1 MLMSSSNYDA
11 IYHAA
16 LVLHDLSGD
25 PNLCYP
31 AMRYCSANGV
41 RGATDWL
48 AEALRRHL
56 SEKLSLSDS
65 ELRQMCLFALEHG
78 YDDIAMTCFQRCSAG
93 ALNDMKWFPENDLSA
108 NCPHRIKPICCKITG
123 DVCHSSGPY
132 YACVIYDKVRCGYD
146 GRG

>member
-1 MLMSSSNYDA
+1 MLVEISRIDSVLCSCVACGDLVGEKDMLMSSSNYDA

-31 AMRYCSANGV
+31 AMRYCLANGV
-41 RGATDWL
+41 RGASDWL
-48 AEALRRHL
+48 AESLCRHL

-93 ALNDMKWFPENDLSA
+93 ALDDMRRD
-108 NCPHRIKPICCKITG
+108 
-123 DVCHSSGPY
+123 
-132 YACVIYDKVRCGYD
+132 
-146 GRG
+146 